1 MPKHTEK
8 TVDIGRSED
17 DMLPRRGRRAGK
29 ASEKMKAMKKKPG
42 PFKPGAKASEGG
54 RRG

>member
-17 DMLPRRGRRAGK
+17 DMLPRRGRRAAK

-42 PFKPGAKASEGG
+42 PFKPGTKVSEGG
-54 RRG
+54 KRG